1 MSDQQMAEV
10 TLVEGGG
17 VYTDADG
24 QTHFIK
30 GYGFGAGKLELDL
43 DPRIDLTRPIW
54 EQVQQLREQDAAV
67 KSEA

>member
-17 VYTDADG
+17 IFTDAEG

-30 GYGFGAGKLELDL
+30 GYGSGLSNELDL

-54 EQVQQLREQDAAV
+54 EQVQKLHEQDAEIE
-67 KSEA
+67 SEA

>member
-17 VYTDADG
+17 IFTDTDG

-30 GYGFGAGKLELDL
+30 GYGAGRGKMELDL
-43 DPRIDLTRPIW
+43 DPRIDLTAPIW
-54 EQVQQLREQDAAV
+54 EQVLKLRELDAATEN
-67 KSEA
+67 KA